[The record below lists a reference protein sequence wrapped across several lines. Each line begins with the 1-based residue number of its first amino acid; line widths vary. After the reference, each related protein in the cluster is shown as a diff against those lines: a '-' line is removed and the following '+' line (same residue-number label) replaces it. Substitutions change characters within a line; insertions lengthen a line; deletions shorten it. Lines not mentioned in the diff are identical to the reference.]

1 MRTPYNAAMLRIL
14 FVCGRGRMRSR
25 TAADLYRTDPRV
37 AVRHGGVGA
46 ASDRRVSADDLAW
59 ADLVL
64 VMEPEHKRRLM
75 ERAGRARDLPP
86 IRVLDVPDDYEHMDP
101 ELVDLLRT
109 AIDVELDALG

>member
-1 MRTPYNAAMLRIL
+1 MLRVL

-25 TAADLYRTDPRV
+25 TAADLYRADPRV
-37 AVRHGGVGA
+37 SVRHGGVGA

-64 VMEPEHKRRLM
+64 VMEHAHKQRLV
-75 ERAGRARDLPP
+75 ERGGRARDLPP

-101 ELVDLLRT
+101 ELVAMLRA
-109 AIDVELDALG
+109 AIDAELDALG